1 MNSSLYGK
9 IEKAKR
15 YAQEPERIKF
25 TSLSVDFQGEHDVY
39 QVSYDGASWHCT
51 CHFFSS
57 WGTCTHVMTMQR
69 ILGPMLTLEAR
80 TSSGTVTEEEP
91 QKASA

>member
-15 YAQEPERIKF
+15 YAQEPERVKF
-25 TSLSVDFQGEHDVY
+25 NTMSVDFQGEHDIY

-69 ILGPMLTLEAR
+69 ILSPMLTLEAR
-80 TSSGTVTEEEP
+80 TSGTAEPEP
-91 QKASA
+91 QRASA